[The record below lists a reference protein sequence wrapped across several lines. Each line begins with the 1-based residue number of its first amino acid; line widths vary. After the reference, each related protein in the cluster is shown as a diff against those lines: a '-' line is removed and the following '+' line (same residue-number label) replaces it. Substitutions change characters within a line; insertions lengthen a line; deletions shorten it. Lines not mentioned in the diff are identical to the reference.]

1 MGLPQITATGN
12 LTSDP
17 ELRFTQSG
25 KAVASFTVAC
35 NKKRKNESTNEWE
48 DVATCFLRCSI
59 WEAKAEAVAEL
70 LTRGSEV
77 TVVGSL
83 KQNDYTDKDGNK
95 RTSYD
100 VDAFTVAL
108 VVKAPKAD
116 REKPVQSQQ
125 APQGDPWSAAPAND
139 PWSKPADTEP
149 PF

>member
-1 MGLPQITATGN
+1 MPLPSITATGN
-12 LTSDP
+12 LTADP
-17 ELRFTQSG
+17 ELRFTSSG

-35 NKKRKNESTNEWE
+35 NKKRKNEAGEWE

-59 WEAKAEAVAEL
+59 WEQKAEAVAEQ

-100 VDAFTVAL
+100 VDAYSVAL
-108 VVKAPKAD
+108 VVKPPKAT
-116 REKPVQSQQ
+116 REKPAQGGQS
-125 APQGDPWSAAPAND
+125 DPWGGAPAND
-139 PWSKPADTEP
+139 PWSKPADTQP

>member
-17 ELRFTQSG
+17 ELRFTPAG
-25 KAVASFTVAC
+25 KAVANFTVAC
-35 NKKRKNESTNEWE
+35 NKKRKNEQTNTWE

-59 WEAKAEAVAEL
+59 WEAKAEAVAEM

-95 RTSYD
+95 RTSYN
-100 VDAFTVAL
+100 VDAFSVAL
-108 VVKAPKAD
+108 VVKAPKAERD
-116 REKPVQSQQ
+116 KPSQ
-125 APQGDPWSAAPAND
+125 PAND
-139 PWSKPADTEP
+139 PWATPAATEEP

>member
-12 LTSDP
+12 LTDDP
-17 ELRFTQSG
+17 TLRYTSSG

-35 NKKRKNESTNEWE
+35 NKKRKNEATKTWE

-59 WEAKAEAVAEL
+59 WEQKAEAVAEL

-100 VDAFTVAL
+100 VDAFSVAL

-116 REKPVQSQQ
+116 REKPKEPP
-125 APQGDPWSAAPAND
+125 ANDPWGVGGED
-139 PWSKPADTEP
+139 PWSKPADTQA

>member
-17 ELRFTQSG
+17 ELRFTSSG
-25 KAVASFTVAC
+25 KAVANWTVAC
-35 NKKRKNESTNEWE
+35 NKKRKNENTNEWE

-59 WEAKAEAVAEL
+59 WEGKAEAVAEK
-70 LTRGSEV
+70 LTRGDEV

-83 KQNDYTDKDGNK
+83 KQTEYTDKDGNK

-100 VDAFTVAL
+100 VDAFSVAL
-108 VVKAPKAD
+108 VVKAPKAA
-116 REKPVQSQQ
+116 RQSSH
-125 APQGDPWSAAPAND
+125 PSGND
-139 PWSKPADTEP
+139 PWSGGQQADPWAKPASNEEP

>member
-1 MGLPQITATGN
+1 
-12 LTSDP
+12 
-17 ELRFTQSG
+17 
-25 KAVASFTVAC
+25 
-35 NKKRKNESTNEWE
+35 
-48 DVATCFLRCSI
+48 
-59 WEAKAEAVAEL
+59 
-70 LTRGSEV
+70 V

-116 REKPVQSQQ
+116 REKPAQ
-125 APQGDPWSAAPAND
+125 PQGDPWSAAPAND
-139 PWSKPADTEP
+139 PWSKPADDVP

>member
-17 ELRFTQSG
+17 ELRFTSSG
-25 KAVASFTVAC
+25 KAVANWTVAC
-35 NKKRKNESTNEWE
+35 NKKRKNEATNEWE

-59 WEAKAEAVAEL
+59 WETKAEAVAEKL
-70 LTRGSEV
+70 SRGDEV

-83 KQNDYTDKDGNK
+83 KQTEYTDKDGNK

-100 VDAFTVAL
+100 VDAFSVAL
-108 VVKAPKAD
+108 VVKAPRAD
-116 REKPVQSQQ
+116 RQQ
-125 APQGDPWSAAPAND
+125 AAKPSQGDPWGAGGED
-139 PWSKPADTEP
+139 PWAKGPAGDQP

>member
-17 ELRFTQSG
+17 ELRFTSSG
-25 KAVASFTVAC
+25 KAVANWTVAC
-35 NKKRKNESTNEWE
+35 NKKRKNEQTNEWE

-59 WEAKAEAVAEL
+59 WEAKAEAVAEK
-70 LTRGSEV
+70 LTRGDEV

-83 KQNDYTDKDGNK
+83 KQSEYVDKDGNK

-100 VDAFTVAL
+100 VDAFSVAL
-108 VVKAPKAD
+108 VVKAPRAD
-116 REKPVQSQQ
+116 RQQ
-125 APQGDPWSAAPAND
+125 AAKPAQSDPWSAGGQAPWANT
-139 PWSKPADTEP
+139 PREEP

>member
-17 ELRFTQSG
+17 ELRFTSSG
-25 KAVASFTVAC
+25 KAVANWTVAC
-35 NKKRKNESTNEWE
+35 NKKRKNEQTNEWE

-59 WEAKAEAVAEL
+59 WEAKAEAVAEKL
-70 LTRGSEV
+70 ARGDEV

-83 KQNDYTDKDGNK
+83 KQSEYTDKDGNK

-100 VDAFTVAL
+100 VDAFSVAL
-108 VVKAPKAD
+108 VVKAPRAD
-116 REKPVQSQQ
+116 RQQSAKP
-125 APQGDPWSAAPAND
+125 AQGDPWGAGGND
-139 PWSKPADTEP
+139 PWASRAEQSA